1 MFDGIAAFS
10 SFDQSSLPQL
20 PCSSPSSFVFV
31 PVIIYQKKKKRF
43 LERKMIMVKWMCR
56 CTKVFNYIDIFL
68 TTFKRTVH
76 KRVGEKLVRGKPRK
90 DQKKEVRRTK
100 KEKH

>member
-1 MFDGIAAFS
+1 
-10 SFDQSSLPQL
+10 
-20 PCSSPSSFVFV
+20 
-31 PVIIYQKKKKRF
+31 
-43 LERKMIMVKWMCR
+43 MVKWMCR